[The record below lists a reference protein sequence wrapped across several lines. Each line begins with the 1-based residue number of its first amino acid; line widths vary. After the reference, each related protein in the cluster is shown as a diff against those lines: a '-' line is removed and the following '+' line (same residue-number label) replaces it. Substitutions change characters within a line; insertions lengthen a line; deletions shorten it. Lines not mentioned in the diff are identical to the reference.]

1 MDCAVS
7 QDYSN
12 ISGDAQPVFTD
23 TLSSF
28 PWRRKWQPTLVLLPR
43 KSHGR
48 RSLAGYSPW
57 GSKESDMTERLHF
70 CFTFIWFWQR
80 EGSPGKCVS
89 MRDLLF
95 KEEGMR
101 RVLCR

>member
-12 ISGDAQPVFTD
+12 IGDDAQPVFTD
-23 TLSSF
+23 ILSSF

-57 GSKESDMTERLHF
+57 GSKESDMTEQLHF

-80 EGSPGKCVS
+80 EGSPGKCVFE
-89 MRDLLF
+89 RF
-95 KEEGMR
+95 AF
-101 RVLCR
+101 

>member
-48 RSLAGYSPW
+48 RSLVQATVHGVAKSTSRNRVPVNL
-57 GSKESDMTERLHF
+57 SSISIFATVKSF
-70 CFTFIWFWQR
+70 CKLYNFALYIMGTII
-80 EGSPGKCVS
+80 STLS
-89 MRDLLF
+89 IS
-95 KEEGMR
+95 
-101 RVLCR
+101 